1 MGQGARQRRVAPLGR
16 RLGDGPPDDVER
28 PVLEDARRLPRP
40 RVVQDLAARGRRR
53 CLRDA
58 RRAHRGGVSERLVPV
73 QSTHEGRMIRRHRI
87 DPLVLWQSLSR
98 PAGVIPVAAQ
108 DPLAR
113 LERLGIRLDATDE
126 LRGRRRVPQV
136 HGGELEPT
144 VDEVGVAVGKAG
156 HDEPAA
162 GAHEG
167 RPGTEVPRHRG
178 GLVMPG
184 FTDGHTHF
192 IDGGFQLASVDLRD
206 AATPAEFIRRIQA
219 YAKTL
224 KPGEW
229 ILGGDWDH
237 TRWPGQRLPQ
247 HQWIDSVTPDNPV
260 FVNRLDGHE
269 ALANAAAL
277 RAAGVTKDTPTPP
290 GGEILHDSRTG
301 EPLGI
306 FKDRAL
312 DVIGRAVPEPSPE
325 RRDSALA
332 RALAYAASLGVT
344 ATAHMSASWA
354 DLASYRRLE
363 RAGRL
368 TLRAALYLP
377 LDDWRTVADSVRR
390 AGSSDPWLKI
400 GGLKGF
406 MDGSAG
412 SRTADFL
419 EPYSDSAGYRGLLQ
433 HPEADIRRWI
443 GNADS
448 AGLQIAV
455 HAIGDRANAILL
467 SIYDSVTRVHGP
479 RDRRFRIE
487 HAQHLRPEDIPSF
500 GRLGVIASMQPYH
513 AIDDGRWVERRIGP
527 VRIKTTYAFR
537 TLFDTGARLA
547 FGSDWTVAPL
557 DPILGVYAAVTRRT
571 LDGKNPGGWI
581 PEQQISVGE
590 ALRAYTAGN
599 AYATLG

>member
-1 MGQGARQRRVAPLGR
+1 MSR
-16 RLGDGPPDDVER
+16 RLFAAVLCCVFAACGRKADIIISGGQVWTGLSTGAPRAGNVAIAGGKILAIDDDAGIARYVGSHTER
-28 PVLEDARRLPRP
+28 I
-40 RVVQDLAARGRRR
+40 
-53 CLRDA
+53 
-58 RRAHRGGVSERLVPV
+58 RA
-73 QSTHEGRMIRRHRI
+73 
-87 DPLVLWQSLSR
+87 D
-98 PAGVIPVAAQ
+98 
-108 DPLAR
+108 
-113 LERLGIRLDATDE
+113 
-126 LRGRRRVPQV
+126 
-136 HGGELEPT
+136 
-144 VDEVGVAVGKAG
+144 
-156 HDEPAA
+156 
-162 GAHEG
+162 
-167 RPGTEVPRHRG
+167 G
-178 GLVMPG
+178 GLVLPG

-192 IDGGFQLASVDLRD
+192 VDGGFQLASVDLRN
-206 AATPAEFIRRIQA
+206 AATPAEFVRRIKQ
-219 YAKTL
+219 YATTL

-229 ILGGDWDH
+229 IIGGDWDH
-237 TRWPGQRLPQ
+237 TLWPGQSLPR
-247 HQWIDSVTPDNPV
+247 HEWIDSVTPNNPV
-260 FVNRLDGHE
+260 FVNRVDGHE
-269 ALANAAAL
+269 GLANAAAM

-290 GGEILHDSRTG
+290 GGEILRDPRTG
-301 EPLGI
+301 EPIGI
-306 FKDRAL
+306 FKDGAL

-332 RALAYAASLGVT
+332 RALAHAASLGVT

-377 LDDWRTVADSVRR
+377 LEDWRTVADSARR
-390 AGSSDPWLKI
+390 PGASDAWLKI

-412 SRTADFL
+412 SRTAYFF
-419 EPYSDSAGYRGLLQ
+419 EPYSDSAGYHGLLQ
-433 HPEADIRRWI
+433 HPETDMRRWI

-467 SIYDSVTRVHGP
+467 SIYDSVIRVHGP

-487 HAQHLRPEDIPSF
+487 HAQHLRPADIPAF

-527 VRIKTTYAFR
+527 ERIKTTYAFR
-537 TLFDTGARLA
+537 SLLDTGAKLA

-557 DPILGVYAAVTRRT
+557 DPILGVYGAVTRRT
-571 LDGKNPGGWI
+571 LDGKNPAGWV
-581 PEQQISVGE
+581 PQQKISVGE

-599 AYATLG
+599 AFATFDEATRGALAPGYDADVVVLDRNLFTMPPDSLEQARVRYTIVAGKVVYRR